1 MDATA
6 TAGLENLIRGQSAAI
21 RGLRAEI
28 AAIARLPIRSL
39 LVVGETG
46 AGKDL
51 VPRALLR
58 CCPHLDA
65 RLEVF
70 NCPAIPADHL
80 ESELFGTT
88 RGAYP
93 GAVDRAGA
101 AERAAAGVL
110 FLDEIA
116 AMPLSHQGKLLR
128 LLESQEARRLGA
140 SRGYCAPAAVVAAT
154 NEDLPALAEHGRF
167 RADLYHRLVQDGV
180 VRVPPLRERLEDL
193 ELLGGV
199 FLAELPGAPR
209 LSPDALHALR
219 AHDWPGNVRELR
231 AVLRSAARLAPGP
244 ALDAALVREALRR
257 IRPAAAAPRAVPAEG
272 ALLDGSFHRATAGAR
287 RQLLVEALEAAGGNQ
302 TQAGLLLGLHEKRL
316 GARPV
321 ACAPPVVLDLRARK
335 LAHRKFRYWWDRV
348 VVPAIAD

>member
-1 MDATA
+1 
-6 TAGLENLIRGQSAAI
+6 
-21 RGLRAEI
+21 
-28 AAIARLPIRSL
+28 
-39 LVVGETG
+39 
-46 AGKDL
+46 
-51 VPRALLR
+51 
-58 CCPHLDA
+58 
-65 RLEVF
+65 
-70 NCPAIPADHL
+70 
-80 ESELFGTT
+80 
-88 RGAYP
+88 
-93 GAVDRAGA
+93 
-101 AERAAAGVL
+101 VL

-154 NEDLPALAEHGRF
+154 NEDLPALAERGRF

-180 VRVPPLRERLEDL
+180 VRVPPLRERLDDL

-257 IRPAAAAPRAVPAEG
+257 IRPAPPPLQAVPAES
-272 ALLDGSFHRATAGAR
+272 AFLDGSFHRATAGAR

-302 TQAGLLLGLHEKRL
+302 TRAGLLLGLHEKRL
-316 GARPV
+316 GAPPG
-321 ACAPPVVLDLRARK
+321 ACAPPGVLDLRARK

-348 VVPAIAD
+348 VEPAVAD